1 MSSSSPEELQN
12 PNPIIFKS
20 KGLNE
25 EIFYQR
31 KQMELDENVEDEID
45 NYEIFDIIRTINDPE
60 HPLTLEQLNIVSPN
74 NIYVDHERNY
84 IKIYFTPTIPNC
96 SMSTLIGLMIKVKLL
111 NTVSS
116 KYKIEVFIEPG
127 KHYTEDAI
135 NKQLNDKER
144 VYAALESDHLRKL
157 VNKGIKNDDEVVE
170 IFSQIS

>member
-1 MSSSSPEELQN
+1 MTDELQN

-25 EIFYQR
+25 ELIYER
-31 KQMELDENVEDEID
+31 KQKELDENIDDEVD
-45 NYEIFDIIRTINDPE
+45 NYEIFDIIKTINDPE
-60 HPLTLEQLNIVSPN
+60 HPLTLEQLNIVSPK
-74 NIYVDHERNY
+74 NIIVNSERNH

-116 KYKIEVFIEPG
+116 KFKVDVLIEPG

-144 VYAALESDHLRKL
+144 VYAALESDHLKKL
-157 VNKGIKNDDEVVE
+157 VNKGIKNEDEILE
-170 IFSQIS
+170 LFSDTN

>member
-1 MSSSSPEELQN
+1 MSEELQN

-20 KGLNE
+20 NKLNE

-31 KQMELDENVEDEID
+31 KQKELDENIEDDID
-45 NYEIFDIIRTINDPE
+45 NYEIHDIIKTINDPE

-74 NIYVDHERNY
+74 NIHIDNDMNY

-116 KYKIEVFIEPG
+116 RYKIDVFIEPG

-144 VYAALESDHLRKL
+144 VYAALESDHLKKL
-157 VNKGIKNDDEVVE
+157 VNKGIKNEDEIIE
-170 IFSQIS
+170 IFSEIN